1 MVQVDK
7 AAEKIKTGMSKP
19 DETIEQVKQLILDM
33 PIRWSST
40 YGMLHRAVTLRE
52 VFFYLFL
59 LPTHFVDA
67 T

>member
-1 MVQVDK
+1 M
-7 AAEKIKTGMSKP
+7 GMSKP

-59 LPTHFVDA
+59 LLIHFVDA

>member
-1 MVQVDK
+1 MVQVEK
-7 AAEKIKTGMSKP
+7 AAEKIKMGMNKL
-19 DETIEQVKQLILDM
+19 DRTIEQVKQLILDM

-59 LPTHFVDA
+59 LLIHFVDA